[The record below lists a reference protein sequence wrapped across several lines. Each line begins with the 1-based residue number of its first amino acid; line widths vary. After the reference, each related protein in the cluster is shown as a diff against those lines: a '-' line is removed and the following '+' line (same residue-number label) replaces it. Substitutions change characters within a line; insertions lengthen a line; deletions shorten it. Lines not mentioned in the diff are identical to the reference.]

1 MAANMQPI
9 RLGIDVGG
17 TFTDFVMIASGD
29 VKLFKRLSTPA
40 DPSIGV
46 IAGLNDMAEHYGFA
60 VSEVSSIVHGTTAV
74 ANALIERKGAPTALI
89 TTEGF
94 RDVLEIGRE
103 VRYDI
108 YDLGIRN
115 PSPQTERDRRG
126 AGGGRARAG
135 GAGRARPGRGGGSEG
150 RRRSR

>member
-17 TFTDFVMIASGD
+17 TFPDFVMIAGGD
-29 VKLFKRLSTPA
+29 VTLFKRLSTPA

-46 IAGLNDMAEHYGFA
+46 IAGLNEMAEHYGFA
-60 VSEVSSIVHGTTAV
+60 VSDVSSIVHGTTAV
-74 ANALIERKGAPTALI
+74 ANALLERKGAPTALI

-115 PSPQTERDRRG
+115 PSPLAERDCRFTV
-126 AGGGRARAG
+126 
-135 GAGRARPGRGGGSEG
+135 SE
-150 RRRSR
+150 RTLDDQSLIHITE